1 MRSAVLRGGA
11 RRSSG
16 EASATRG
23 QLVDIETEI
32 AALEKREIQELRAE
46 WRKLYGA
53 EPPRRLSRDLIL
65 RAITY
70 RIQEQTH
77 GGLGLVT
84 NRRLNAMAEALRTNG
99 AAHFDV
105 AAVLKPGTKL
115 VREWHG
121 RTHTVIV
128 AEDGFEFG
136 GQRYRSLTR
145 IATLITGVHW
155 SGPVFFGL
163 RKRARPTSERDHE

>member
-1 MRSAVLRGGA
+1 MKASTLGRVGA
-11 RRSSG
+11 RRGSS

-23 QLVDIETEI
+23 QLLDVETVI
-32 AALEKREIQELRAE
+32 AALEIRELRTK
-46 WRKLYGA
+46 WRNLYRA

-65 RAITY
+65 RAIAY
-70 RIQEQTH
+70 RIQERTH
-77 GGLGLVT
+77 GVLGLAT
-84 NRRLNAMAEALRTNG
+84 KRRLKALAEELESKG
-99 AAHFDV
+99 AAHFDA

-121 RTHTVIV
+121 RSHTVMV
-128 AEDGFEFG
+128 TEDGFEFD

-145 IATLITGVHW
+145 VARLITGVHW

-163 RKRARPTSERDHE
+163 KQRPRAAVATAP